1 MRADW
6 AGCLDSEAHTR
17 AGRRGESLSHN
28 LESFHGSLKGKGPPN
43 LADSFTI
50 PLRSQSPQH
59 FQSERHRMKILN
71 LRQDAKLSSEA
82 RQANQQPLVHA
93 PKTCRQPIRKL
104 GLYPDWRSRF
114 LRKRAG
120 YALAPK
126 G

>member
-1 MRADW
+1 ADW

-28 LESFHGSLKGKGPPN
+28 LESFHGSLEGKSPPN
-43 LADSFTI
+43 LADSFTT
-50 PLRSQSPQH
+50 PLRVTSPKH
-59 FQSERHRMKILN
+59 FQSARHRMKILN

-93 PKTCRQPIRKL
+93 PKTCRQTIGKL
-104 GLYPDWRSRF
+104 GLYPDWRSRI
-114 LRKRAG
+114 LRKRVDI
-120 YALAPK
+120 ALTPK